1 MRGKWLVLAVVVSL
15 ATVAAGAL
23 VWHRRRPPAVPPA
36 PPKVVAAP
44 AGEVTLS
51 GKIRARNVVA
61 VGASGAGTIEAF
73 LADVG
78 QEVEAGQV
86 LARISSPGLEAGRDV
101 AQMTLDNAQS
111 RVTRIEAQLA
121 AARLEASR
129 AQADASRARSELDRA
144 EKVYSRQRML
154 QAEGATP
161 RLVYEKAGRE
171 FENAQ
176 ADFQSVDR
184 LARLADQRIQDLQ
197 DELQTARKILD
208 DKQQQLEYATGALAG
223 ADVRSPV
230 DGTVVGRKGEVG
242 NAVQDQGSDFFQ
254 IATNLSALEV
264 VLEPDPPTLSRIR
277 PGQPALVLI
286 SDFQSDGIAGTV
298 GQIRDSLVPV
308 EFASPNPAIKPGLA
322 ADVRIRLE

>member
-1 MRGKWLVLAVVVSL
+1 MRGKWLAVAVGVLL
-15 ATVAAGAL
+15 ACVAAGSLA
-23 VWHRRRPPAVPPA
+23 WHRGRPAAVPPA

-61 VGASGAGTIEAF
+61 VGASGAGTIDAF

-86 LARISSPGLEAGRDV
+86 LARISNPGLEAGRDV
-101 AQMTLDNAQS
+101 AQIALDNAQG
-111 RVTRIEAQLA
+111 RVTRTEAQLA

-129 AQADASRARSELDRA
+129 AQADASRARSELDRV
-144 EKVYSRQRML
+144 EKVYVRQRML
-154 QAEGATP
+154 HAEGATP
-161 RLVYEKAGRE
+161 RLVYEKASRE

-184 LARLADQRIQDLQ
+184 LARLADERIQDLQ
-197 DELQTARKILD
+197 DELHIARKILD

-223 ADVRSPV
+223 GDVRSPV

-242 NAVQDQGSDFFQ
+242 KPVQEQGSDFFQ

-264 VLEPDPPTLSRIR
+264 VVEPDPPTLSRIR
-277 PGQPALVLI
+277 PGQPAVVLI
-286 SDFQSDGIAGTV
+286 SDFQPEGIAGIV
-298 GQIRDSLVPV
+298 GQIKDSLVPV